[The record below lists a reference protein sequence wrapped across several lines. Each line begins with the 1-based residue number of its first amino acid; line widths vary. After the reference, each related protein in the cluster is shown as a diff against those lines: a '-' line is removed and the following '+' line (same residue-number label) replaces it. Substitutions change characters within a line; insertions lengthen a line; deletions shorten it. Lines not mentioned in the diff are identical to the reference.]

1 MKKILPLFSY
11 LLHPL
16 FIPLYGTLVYLFCV
30 ENSFENVQK
39 YLMLIQIV
47 LITILIPMLFLYLLK
62 IIGKVD
68 SIMVSDISQR
78 KMPLMIQFFLMALLI
93 LKSIT
98 IERVP
103 ELFFFFFGGMF
114 STFIAILL
122 LFLRSKA
129 SIHMIGIGSLTVF
142 VIGISIHNYNNML
155 VPISLLILLNGVV
168 ASSRLAMKAHTVK
181 ELLIGFLLGWIPQL
195 LLFYFW
201 L

>member
-1 MKKILPLFSY
+1 LKKILPLFSY
-11 LLHPL
+11 VLHPL
-16 FIPLYGTLVYLFCV
+16 FIPLYGTLMYLFYN
-30 ENSFENVQK
+30 ENYFESLQK

-47 LITILIPMLFLYLLK
+47 LITILIPMLFIYLLK

-98 IERVP
+98 IDRVP
-103 ELFFFFFGGMF
+103 ELFFFFFGGMV
-114 STFIAILL
+114 STFSALLL
-122 LFLRSKA
+122 LFLRTKA
-129 SIHMIGIGSLTVF
+129 SIHMIGIGALTAF
-142 VIGISIHNYNNML
+142 AIGLSIHNYSNML
-155 VPISLLILLNGVV
+155 VLISLLILLNGIV
-168 ASSRLAMKAHTVK
+168 ASSRLAMKAHTSI
-181 ELLIGFLLGWIPQL
+181 ELFVGFLLGWMPQL

>member
-78 KMPLMIQFFLMALLI
+78 KMPLIIQFFLMALLI

-103 ELFFFFFGGMF
+103 ELFFFFFGGMV

-122 LFLRSKA
+122 LFLKSKA

>member
-1 MKKILPLFSY
+1 M
-11 LLHPL
+11 
-16 FIPLYGTLVYLFCV
+16 
-30 ENSFENVQK
+30 QK

-47 LITILIPMLFLYLLK
+47 LITILIPMLFIYLLK

-98 IERVP
+98 IDRVP
-103 ELFFFFFGGMF
+103 ELFYFFLGGMV

-122 LFLRSKA
+122 LFLRTKA
-129 SIHMIGIGSLTVF
+129 SIHMIGIGALTVF
-142 VIGISIHNYNNML
+142 VMGISIHNYSNML
-155 VPISLLILLNGVV
+155 VLISLLMLLNGVV

-181 ELLIGFLLGWIPQL
+181 ELFFGFLLGWIPQI

>member
-103 ELFFFFFGGMF
+103 ELFFFFFGGMV

>member
-122 LFLRSKA
+122 LFLKSKA

>member
-1 MKKILPLFSY
+1 
-11 LLHPL
+11 
-16 FIPLYGTLVYLFCV
+16 
-30 ENSFENVQK
+30 
-39 YLMLIQIV
+39 MLIQIV

-103 ELFFFFFGGMF
+103 ELFFFFFGGMV

-122 LFLRSKA
+122 LFLKSKA

>member
-1 MKKILPLFSY
+1 LKKILPLFSY

-16 FIPLYGTLVYLFCV
+16 FIPLYGTLVYLFFS
-30 ENSFENVQK
+30 ENYFENVQK

-47 LITILIPMLFLYLLK
+47 LITILIPMLFIYLLK

-98 IERVP
+98 IDRVP
-103 ELFFFFFGGMF
+103 ELFFFFFGGMV
-114 STFIAILL
+114 STFMALLL
-122 LFLRSKA
+122 LFLRTKA
-129 SIHMIGIGSLTVF
+129 SIHMIGIGALTVF
-142 VIGISIHNYNNML
+142 VIGLSIHNYSNML
-155 VPISLLILLNGVV
+155 VPISFLLLLNGVV
-168 ASSRLAMKAHTVK
+168 ASSRLAMKAHTAI
-181 ELLIGFLLGWIPQL
+181 ELFIGFLLGWMPQL

>member
-78 KMPLMIQFFLMALLI
+78 KMPLIIQSFLMALLI

-103 ELFFFFFGGMF
+103 ELFFFFFGGMV

-122 LFLRSKA
+122 LFLKSKA

>member
-78 KMPLMIQFFLMALLI
+78 KMPLIIQFFLMALLI

-103 ELFFFFFGGMF
+103 ELFFFFFGGMV

>member
-78 KMPLMIQFFLMALLI
+78 TMPLMIQFFLMALLI

-103 ELFFFFFGGMF
+103 ELFFFFFGGMV

-122 LFLRSKA
+122 LFLKSKA

>member
-103 ELFFFFFGGMF
+103 ELFFFFFGGMV

-122 LFLRSKA
+122 LFLKSKA